1 MSFTVSKNFIENYK
15 TVQGLVSPANLQA
28 NSACEIDLGVSTSYT
43 LSYHQLSSANNI
55 YITGPNVIPVPP
67 ILLSLPPL
75 PI

>member
-43 LSYHQLSSANNI
+43 L
-55 YITGPNVIPVPP
+55 
-67 ILLSLPPL
+67 
-75 PI
+75 